1 LQSFQHGFSW
11 QALVDLAVAHDVL
24 PPLIWAL
31 NHRSLLPPVPVKLA
45 EEARAAHVTSR
56 LSAAYGDHLRRQAD
70 LRDQLIAA
78 LAALNAEGIV
88 PLLLKGAVHLTLPQ
102 SEWHAARAMR
112 DIDMLVAAKQ
122 ATRANA
128 ILLALG
134 YRADPNPPPLDRH
147 LPELHLPN
155 RAGTIE
161 LHTEALSF
169 PARYALNTEEVFA
182 RAQNRSIGS
191 ANFQVVPPEWHLL
204 HGLLHHQ
211 LADRGH
217 ARRILSIKGLWEFA
231 RVGAGVNSDGWN
243 SIAAHAEYRKILDML
258 SSWAVQANR
267 LFGLEVPA
275 TLLRHPAGR
284 KHADATFR
292 LACAPYRLRQFL
304 FVADKLSFA
313 FAPKTLA
320 LRYRDHSAGSAALSH
335 IGFLWRR
342 RGQMVKRWH
351 GKRHQALV
359 ATSILRDLGLGQ
371 LGLDLAGARIGSR
384 RRRPAIP
391 FRGIAKAAGAEMA

>member
-1 LQSFQHGFSW
+1 MDRLPPTVTDEDLLALLGRMLETNPTVQSTSELRLQSFQHGFSW

-31 NHRSLLPPVPVKLA
+31 NQRSLLPPVPVKLA

-128 ILLALG
+128 ILLSLG

-147 LPELHLPN
+147 LPELHLPT

-169 PARYALNTEEVFA
+169 PARYALNTAEVFA

-191 ANFQVVPPEWHLL
+191 VNFQVVPPEWHLL

-231 RVGAGVNSDGWN
+231 RVRRWGEFRWMELHRRACRVPQNSRHAVELGGAGEPAVRARSPGN
-243 SIAAHAEYRKILDML
+243 AVA
-258 SSWAVQANR
+258 SSGR
-267 LFGLEVPA
+267 TETCG
-275 TLLRHPAGR
+275 RHLQTR
-284 KHADATFR
+284 VR
-292 LACAPYRLRQFL
+292 
-304 FVADKLSFA
+304 
-313 FAPKTLA
+313 
-320 LRYRDHSAGSAALSH
+320 
-335 IGFLWRR
+335 
-342 RGQMVKRWH
+342 
-351 GKRHQALV
+351 
-359 ATSILRDLGLGQ
+359 
-371 LGLDLAGARIGSR
+371 
-384 RRRPAIP
+384 AI
-391 FRGIAKAAGAEMA
+391 